1 MRSDQLCRKDR
12 LRNPSE
18 ELSSMDN
25 QEPILVTST
34 VLANES
40 EPALAASAEQGI
52 CGARKF
58 RSPSTYSAATKAF
71 LQITG
76 GGDV

>member
-1 MRSDQLCRKDR
+1 
-12 LRNPSE
+12 
-18 ELSSMDN
+18 MDN
-25 QEPILVTST
+25 QKPILVTPT

-40 EPALAASAEQGI
+40 EPAMPLAASK
-52 CGARKF
+52 KF
-58 RSPSTYSAATKAF
+58 VEPEVSEPIDLLAATKAF

>member
-1 MRSDQLCRKDR
+1 
-12 LRNPSE
+12 
-18 ELSSMDN
+18 MDN
-25 QEPILVTST
+25 QKPILVTPT

-40 EPALAASAEQGI
+40 EPALPLA
-52 CGARKF
+52 
-58 RSPSTYSAATKAF
+58 PSKAFVEPEVSEPIDILAATTAF

>member
-1 MRSDQLCRKDR
+1 
-12 LRNPSE
+12 
-18 ELSSMDN
+18 MDN
-25 QEPILVTST
+25 QKPILVTPT

-40 EPALAASAEQGI
+40 EPAMPLAPSK
-52 CGARKF
+52 KF
-58 RSPSTYSAATKAF
+58 VEPEVSEPIDILAATKAF